1 MKKTNEYKKH
11 NIVLC
16 SFVFL
21 IKMIKIYQ
29 NLYHLYSEFK
39 SQTKLLYSVLL
50 ELEVGYMKGESFIL
64 IVLKSAY

>member
-21 IKMIKIYQ
+21 IKMIKIKH

-50 ELEVGYMKGESFIL
+50 EFELDI
-64 IVLKSAY
+64 

>member
-1 MKKTNEYKKH
+1 MKKPNEFKKH

-21 IKMIKIYQ
+21 IKMIKINQ